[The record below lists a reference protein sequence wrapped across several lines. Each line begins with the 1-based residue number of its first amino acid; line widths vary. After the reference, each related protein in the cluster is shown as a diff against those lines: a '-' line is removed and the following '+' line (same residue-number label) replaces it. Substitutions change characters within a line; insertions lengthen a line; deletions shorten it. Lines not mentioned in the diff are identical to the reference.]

1 MTKEKQLTRAKA
13 IAVLECMAIDLTG
26 ALATLKETDPMTDV
40 LRQRLEA
47 IDTAQA
53 ALREQLPCKPGDTV
67 YRLCGQRGHKYVAER
82 KVISVSL
89 CGNQSW
95 QILTTA
101 HDWLG
106 HNVFLTREEAEAKL
120 RKSEEV

>member
-1 MTKEKQLTRAKA
+1 MTREEA
-13 IAVLECMAIDLTG
+13 IKRLEDTFEAWEGWTKKIPEDAPARLLSEALGMAI
-26 ALATLKETDPMTDV
+26 
-40 LRQRLEA
+40 
-47 IDTAQA
+47 A

-67 YRLCGQRGHKYVAER
+67 YRLCGQRGRKYVAER
-82 KVISVSL
+82 KVVSVAL
-89 CGNQSW
+89 CGEQSW

-120 RKSEEV
+120 RRLEEV

>member
-1 MTKEKQLTRAKA
+1 MTREEVIRLFDEKIVYLQSFINCAADPEKSYPESMKFCEALG
-13 IAVLECMAIDLTG
+13 MAIS
-26 ALATLKETDPMTDV
+26 
-40 LRQRLEA
+40 
-47 IDTAQA
+47 

-82 KVISVSL
+82 KVTSVAL
-89 CGNQSW
+89 CGDQSW

-106 HNVFLTREEAEAKL
+106 HTVFLMREEAEAKL
-120 RKSEEV
+120 RRLEDT

>member
-1 MTKEKQLTRAKA
+1 MTREEA
-13 IAVLECMAIDLTG
+13 IALLNCTATEMVGTLGEGGDVSAVNQSLRYIEALDMAI
-26 ALATLKETDPMTDV
+26 
-40 LRQRLEA
+40 
-47 IDTAQA
+47 A
-53 ALREQLPCKPGDTV
+53 ALREPKLPCKPGDTV

-82 KVISVSL
+82 KVVSVAL
-89 CGNQSW
+89 CGEQSW

-120 RKSEEV
+120 RRLEEVCLKD